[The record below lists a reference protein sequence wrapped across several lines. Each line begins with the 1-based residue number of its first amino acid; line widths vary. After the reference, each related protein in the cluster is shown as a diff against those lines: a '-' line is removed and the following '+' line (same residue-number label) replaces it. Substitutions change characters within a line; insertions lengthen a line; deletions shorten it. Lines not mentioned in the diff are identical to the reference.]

1 MSSILSNLKLKQTR
15 TGQNPAGVGATLAY
29 NEMVKDVLPP
39 IVQELEEKISVL
51 QETVNELV
59 KLIKTQKDVNN

>member
-1 MSSILSNLKLKQTR
+1 MITGLKLKQTR
-15 TGQNPAGVGATLAY
+15 TGQHPAGVGATLAY

-59 KLIKTQKDVNN
+59 KLIKTQKDVKN

>member
-1 MSSILSNLKLKQTR
+1 
-15 TGQNPAGVGATLAY
+15 
-29 NEMVKDVLPP
+29 MVKDVLPP

-59 KLIKTQKDVNN
+59 KLIKTQKDVKN